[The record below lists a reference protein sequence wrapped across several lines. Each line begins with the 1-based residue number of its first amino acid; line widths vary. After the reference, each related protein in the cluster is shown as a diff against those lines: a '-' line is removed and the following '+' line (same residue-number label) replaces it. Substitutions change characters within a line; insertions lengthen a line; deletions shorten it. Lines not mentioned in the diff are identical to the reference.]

1 MTESQVTASVE
12 TVYPPKCEGVCH
24 LGPKALELVG
34 GVLGRNC
41 SGPQLWSDETMSFQE
56 STDRDLA
63 ITPTIPED
71 RDKLACANPRLVKAI
86 RAKMDREI
94 EDLVIETVEMER

>member
-1 MTESQVTASVE
+1 MAESQKTASFE
-12 TVYPPKCEGVCH
+12 TVYPPKCDSVCH

-41 SGPQLWSDETMSFQE
+41 PGPQLWSDETMTLQE
-56 STDRDLA
+56 GTDRDIA

-71 RDKLACANPRLVKAI
+71 RDKLACANPRVVRAI
-86 RAKMDREI
+86 RTKMDREI